1 MFMVLKL
8 LLEVTFCLMAR
19 YEKFTKFT
27 PESNTNTKN
36 YDLGQVLFSFESCP
50 ADIFYCEIFIFFP
63 WHSSIQL

>member
-36 YDLGQVLFSFESCP
+36 YDFSNSRASFV
-50 ADIFYCEIFIFFP
+50 FF
-63 WHSSIQL
+63 

>member
-36 YDLGQVLFSFESCP
+36 YDFFFNSRASFV
-50 ADIFYCEIFIFFP
+50 FF
-63 WHSSIQL
+63 